1 MKKKCLLIVNVVLV
15 FSVLCGI
22 GINFNWKYFYAG
34 IRYGGKSAIGS
45 EILFSKASGFYEDEF
60 YLKIYAPSKEI
71 YYTLDG
77 SEPTKDSVKY
87 ENAILI
93 DDASN
98 RENTNSMREDFSTG
112 FLLED
117 PVYEVPNYLIDKCT
131 ILKVAYYDEKGNKS
145 QVEERVYFVDF
156 EEKTGYENI
165 NIISITSD
173 PENLFS
179 DEKGIYV
186 LGDTYQ
192 WFLESGSE
200 EEKARDWCFWA
211 ANYRNHGRSWEREA
225 NITVFNV
232 ARENVLTQK
241 VGIRTQ
247 GGASRGYYPKSIN
260 IYARDEYGD
269 NRLRYDFWG
278 TGYYPKR
285 MTLSCGGND
294 NRGKMMDRL
303 VSELTEKADFGT
315 MNYEPYV
322 LFLNGE
328 YWGFYYLTEKYDE
341 QYLEHYYDV
350 NRDNVIIIKNGSI
363 EVGTDTD
370 AVLYAEMIAFVE
382 NADMA
387 MDENYQSAC
396 AYLDMQSLI
405 EYFATEIYIARELDW
420 PSSNYALWRVRETG
434 NKECEDGKWRWLLF
448 DVNTSALNED
458 LIEHDTLAYARKK
471 SKLFG
476 NLWNSQQF
484 RESFAETILEMSET
498 IFRENLVRSKISE
511 YEELMYTPVQKHCQR
526 FFGKTFEGKYPTAT
540 SIKNFVAQRADYI
553 SIMLEANM
561 SDI

>member
-131 ILKVAYYDEKGNKS
+131 ILKVAYYDEKGNRS

-303 VSELTEKADFGT
+303 VSELTENADFGT

-434 NKECEDGKWRWLLF
+434 KKECEDGKWRWLLF

-498 IFRENLVRSKISE
+498 IFRENLVQSKISE

-540 SIKNFVAQRADYI
+540 SIKNFVAQRANYI
-553 SIMLEANM
+553 SIMLEVNM

>member
-1 MKKKCLLIVNVVLV
+1 MKKKCLLIVAVVLA
-15 FSVLCGI
+15 FAMLCGI

-34 IRYGGKSAIGS
+34 IRYGGKSAMGS

-60 YLKIYAPSKEI
+60 YLKIYAPSKEV

-77 SEPTKDSVKY
+77 SEPTRNSAKY
-87 ENAILI
+87 ESAILI

-98 RENTNSMREDFSTG
+98 HENTNSMREDFSTG
-112 FLLED
+112 FLLEE

-131 ILKVAYYDEKGNKS
+131 ILKVAYYDEEGNRS
-145 QVEERVYFVDF
+145 RTEERVYFVNF
-156 EEKTGYENI
+156 EEKTGYEDI

-173 PENLFS
+173 PKNLFG
-179 DEKGIYV
+179 EEEGIYV
-186 LGDTYQ
+186 LGETYQ
-192 WFLESGSE
+192 KFLLDGSE

-225 NITVFNV
+225 NITVFDTD
-232 ARENVLTQK
+232 RENVLTQK

-247 GGASRGYYPKSIN
+247 GGASRGYYPKSLN

-285 MTLSCGGND
+285 MTLSSGGND

-303 VSELTEKADFGT
+303 VSELVKESDFCT
-315 MNYEPYV
+315 MNYEPYI

-350 NRDNVIIIKNGSI
+350 NRDNVIIVKNDSV

-370 AVLYAEMIAFVE
+370 AVLYAEMLAFVE
-382 NADMA
+382 NADMTVEA
-387 MDENYQSAC
+387 NYQSAC

-420 PSSNYALWRVRETG
+420 PSSNYALWRVREPGTQ
-434 NKECEDGKWRWLLF
+434 EYEDGKWRWLLF
-448 DVNTSALNED
+448 DVNTSALNEE
-458 LIEHDTLAYARKK
+458 LIEHDTLAYARRK
-471 SKLFG
+471 SKLFE
-476 NLWNSQQF
+476 NLWNNQQF
-484 RESFAETILEMSET
+484 RNSFAKTILEMSET
-498 IFRENLVRSKISE
+498 IFRKDLMIQKISE
-511 YEELMYTPVQKHCQR
+511 YEALMYTPVQKHHQR
-526 FFGKTFEGKYPTAT
+526 FFGKAFEGKYPTAT
-540 SIKNFVAQRADYI
+540 SIRNFVDKRADYI
-553 SIMLEANM
+553 PIMLEENM
-561 SDI
+561 SDM